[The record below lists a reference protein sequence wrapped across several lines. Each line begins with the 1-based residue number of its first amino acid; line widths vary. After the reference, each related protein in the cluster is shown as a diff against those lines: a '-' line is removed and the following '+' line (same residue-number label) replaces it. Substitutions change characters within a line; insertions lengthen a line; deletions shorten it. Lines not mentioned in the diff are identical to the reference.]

1 MVMLEYDDAATLPS
15 WHAHFVHGGLAQ
27 NVSLASANLSPRV
40 RIHEM
45 AEEHWKKLPV
55 AGMTFDNL

>member
-27 NVSLASANLSPRV
+27 NVSPASANLSPSA

-45 AEEHWKKLPV
+45 AAEHSK
-55 AGMTFDNL
+55 